1 MFFLVLIIFI
11 AQLILLA
18 IVVSALLNLDIKI
31 LLLTDKLELQNKWLI
46 SKLASVEKVCF
57 STKKIIKKKKD
68 KFYKAQRL
76 FLIGRGLGILEWFLL
91 LFLKPLGKKFLLG
104 YKLAKT
110 AFKEL
115 ST

>member
-11 AQLILLA
+11 AQLILLT
-18 IVVSALLNLDIKI
+18 IVVSALLNLDVKI
-31 LLLTDKLELQNKWLI
+31 LLLSDKFEQQNKLLLT
-46 SKLASVEKVCF
+46 KLASFENAC
-57 STKKIIKKKKD
+57 SDTKNIIKKNKD